1 VALDRHNIEKKDF
14 PLGQRGYDP
23 DAVDAHLSSV
33 AEEVGAFKEEA
44 RRRSDTVASS
54 ASDRVR
60 TILEAAEQSASE
72 IHRAA
77 EDDAREV
84 REEASREADAT
95 RENAQREAREYLD
108 KVSASANAMMERLNA
123 MEQEMTAMVES
134 VRTGSHRL
142 TADLQELESG
152 LTAVSGAIAPRP
164 EFVPDQAPA
173 DTFQADAARLH
184 EPAPAHVD
192 FDDPGRG
199 PEVLQEPQFRT
210 GFQPQPVAEEQAAE
224 APPEPEAAELQSVV
238 GDGGHSNGFDQPQ
251 PVQRGGDAE
260 GARLIALN
268 MALNGTPRE
277 ETARYLS
284 ENFHLSD
291 AGGLLDEVYAS
302 VES

>member
-23 DAVDAHLSSV
+23 AAVDAHLSTV

-95 RENAQREAREYLD
+95 RENAQRDAREYLD
-108 KVSASANAMMERLNA
+108 KVSASANAMMDRLNA
-123 MEQEMTAMVES
+123 MEQEMAAMIES

-152 LTAVSGAIAPRP
+152 LTDVSGAIAPRP
-164 EFVPDQAPA
+164 EFVPDRAPA
-173 DTFQADAARLH
+173 DTFQADAASLH
-184 EPAPAHVD
+184 EPAPVHVD
-192 FDDPGRG
+192 FDDPGLG
-199 PEVLQEPQFRT
+199 PEVPQEPQIAA

-238 GDGGHSNGFDQPQ
+238 GDGGHTNGFDQPQ